1 MRLRGI
7 KNHGTVVL
15 HHHYRKASGH
25 QWNPNWEQDDS
36 FRWVASSGSSH
47 GVMVISS
54 GTQQKEQKSS
64 AEFCGF
70 TFIILSQ
77 IICHDYI
84 TLYVY
89 IYIHTT
95 YTYIIIYIYI
105 YIISFWDVIFWVLL
119 GWFHGTNPTLCLC
132 CAPRNPCPA
141 AKVTAIAPAPQRRKI
156 TYSWNREGTRCEFCK
171 PAWIQEVVM
180 VMVDNG
186 W

>member
-7 KNHGTVVL
+7 QNHGTVVL

-36 FRWVASSGSSH
+36 FRRARRHASSH

-54 GTQQKEQKSS
+54 EGTQQKEEKSS

-84 TLYVY
+84 Y
-89 IYIHTT
+89 IYHIVLGCDILGPFGMISWNKSYSLPSLCASESLSSCQSHCNGSSTT
-95 YTYIIIYIYI
+95 AKEDHI
-105 YIISFWDVIFWVLL
+105 LL
-119 GWFHGTNPTLCLC
+119 EPR
-132 CAPRNPCPA
+132 RNPLRFLQTGVHPG
-141 AKVTAIAPAPQRRKI
+141 
-156 TYSWNREGTRCEFCK
+156 SG
-171 PAWIQEVVM
+171 
-180 VMVDNG
+180 NG
-186 W
+186 M

>member
-36 FRWVASSGSSH
+36 FRRVRRHASSD

-54 GTQQKEQKSS
+54 GTQQKEQTSS

-70 TFIILSQ
+70 TFILLSQ
-77 IICHDYI
+77 IICHNYI

-89 IYIHTT
+89 NCIYI
-95 YTYIIIYIYI
+95 YRIYIYI
-105 YIISFWDVIFWVLL
+105 CIISFWDVIFWVLL
-119 GWFHGTNPTLCLC
+119 GWFHGTNPTLCLSL
-132 CAPRNPCPA
+132 CASETLSSCQSHCNGSSTTAKEDHILLEPRRNPLRFLQTGVNPG
-141 AKVTAIAPAPQRRKI
+141 
-156 TYSWNREGTRCEFCK
+156 SGNG
-171 PAWIQEVVM
+171 
-180 VMVDNG
+180 NG

>member
-84 TLYVY
+84 TLC
-89 IYIHTT
+89 
-95 YTYIIIYIYI
+95 IYIYTHHI
-105 YIISFWDVIFWVLL
+105 YIYNHIYISYRFGMWYFGSFWVDFMEQILHSAFAVRLGILVQLPKSLQLL
-119 GWFHGTNPTLCLC
+119 QHH
-132 CAPRNPCPA
+132 
-141 AKVTAIAPAPQRRKI
+141 
-156 TYSWNREGTRCEFCK
+156 SEGR
-171 PAWIQEVVM
+171 
-180 VMVDNG
+180 
-186 W
+186 